1 MIKKTTQSLKFSNN
15 HSRLSLFW
23 FVAAIGLVAPWAVQ
37 VLHSQETTTTRDCT
51 VSSVYDGDTMRVK
64 CDGEL
69 MKVRLHCIDTPEMGQ
84 RPWGKESR
92 DYLRELAPRRSSV
105 QIKGHK
111 KDRYGRL
118 IGVVLKDGENLNLV
132 MVREGQAA
140 VYVKYCHDRSY
151 YQAEIQAKEAD
162 RGVWGKEGEHQ
173 RPWVWRHA
181 RK

>member
-1 MIKKTTQSLKFSNN
+1 
-15 HSRLSLFW
+15 
-23 FVAAIGLVAPWAVQ
+23 
-37 VLHSQETTTTRDCT
+37 
-51 VSSVYDGDTMRVK
+51 MRVK

-84 RPWGKESR
+84 RPWGKDSR
-92 DYLRELAPRRSSV
+92 DYLRELAPRRSSG

>member
-1 MIKKTTQSLKFSNN
+1 MIKKATQSLKFSNN

-23 FVAAIGLVAPWAVQ
+23 FVAIIGLIAPWAVQ

-92 DYLRELAPRRSSV
+92 DYLRELATLRSSV